1 MRQPT
6 EIGNG
11 KRGRLNIDVDRV
23 LINALNRLV
32 AERRENDGVPWKQGN
47 IVSEI
52 LRGHPDIAKYI
63 GGDAAAPALTR
74 RRQKPRAR
82 AAFRRKGAKAAAVNA
97 A

>member
-1 MRQPT
+1 VRQPT
-6 EIGNG
+6 EIGSG

-63 GGDAAAPALTR
+63 VDDAAPAPAR

-82 AAFRRKGAKAAAVNA
+82 ATIRRKGAKAAAAHA